1 MLIPAIG
8 SKRVILQSTFSVK
21 ESMQVLIET
30 GAKLVAS
37 IARGRR
43 WLDEIAAG
51 KLTDVEQIATREKC
65 SVRKVN
71 RTISLAFLAPDLVK
85 AAVEGRLPRG
95 IGVAPSL
102 RLPGR
107 VVASVPESS
116 AFQVR
121 RPPRVVTHRPAAH
134 ALAQQPCY
142 HNHVDHG
149 VIVVSQSNSSRISC
163 MQTGLCRMRT
173 ESLAAAFTVHRETDF
188 GRERRKAPNRP
199 RAVFIRRRDRTPGI
213 STAETPAKWRAI
225 GQRHRETPVRLRGG
239 PGGLEPPTRPL

>member
-1 MLIPAIG
+1 MQRPQGQQDDLARLSRTRSGQSRRRRSPA
-8 SKRVILQSTFSVK
+8 
-21 ESMQVLIET
+21 
-30 GAKLVAS
+30 
-37 IARGRR
+37 ARD
-43 WLDEIAAG
+43 WS
-51 KLTDVEQIATREKC
+51 C
-65 SVRKVN
+65 
-71 RTISLAFLAPDLVK
+71 
-85 AAVEGRLPRG
+85 
-95 IGVAPSL
+95 PSL

-213 STAETPAKWRAI
+213 STAETPANCGLLVRD
-225 GQRHRETPVRLRGG
+225 RETPVRSGLRGG
-239 PGGLEPPTRPL
+239 PGRTRTSNQTVMSGRPVATRVRSTGVARKSPGPTDANGGHTR

>member
-1 MLIPAIG
+1 LRPAP
-8 SKRVILQSTFSVK
+8 
-21 ESMQVLIET
+21 
-30 GAKLVAS
+30 AS

-85 AAVEGRLPRG
+85 AAVEGR
-95 IGVAPSL
+95 
-102 RLPGR
+102 PGR

-213 STAETPAKWRAI
+213 STAETPANCGLWS
-225 GQRHRETPVRLRGG
+225 ETGKRRFAVDCVVG
-239 PGGLEPPTRPL
+239 PGVVPRPGDFNNLDCQTALTGITGAKRIFRCCQI